1 MASDYHKEWMNAG
14 YPEGMCSAKFLPPPD
29 RNHIRAYH
37 LMSPEHGISSIS
49 LRRIKF
55 ARISELNDP
64 FELMALNSRSNESRR
79 LVERF
84 KRLQKD
90 KKGLLCFSKNWTNP
104 LLWSH
109 YAANHEGICLG
120 FDLSPGE
127 DVQDVSYSDKR
138 PQIENSA
145 ASITDKDGELLLRT
159 KYKDWN
165 YEDELRKFVDL
176 STAKPEHGLFFV
188 PFNAE
193 LELKEV
199 ILGQRNE
206 FSIESIRELVESR
219 NPGAVVFKTRLEGE
233 GFRIVGDGRY
243 PPEVPVNTA

>member
-1 MASDYHKEWMNAG
+1 MGSDHQREWMNAG
-14 YPEGMCSAKFLPPPD
+14 YPEGMGSAKFLPPPD

-37 LMSPEHGISSIS
+37 FMPPEHGISSIS
-49 LRRIKF
+49 LCRIKV

-64 FELMALNSRSNESRR
+64 FELMALNTHKREIRQ

-84 KRLQKD
+84 KRLQND
-90 KKGLLCFSKNWTNP
+90 KTGLLCFSRNWTNP

-109 YAANHEGICLG
+109 YAANHQGICLG
-120 FDLSPGE
+120 FDLNPGE
-127 DVQDVSYSDKR
+127 DVQHVHYTDQR
-138 PQIENSA
+138 PRIEKGA
-145 ASITDKDGELLLRT
+145 ASITDKLEELLLLT
-159 KYKDWN
+159 KYKDWC
-165 YEDELRKFVDL
+165 YEEELRKFVDL

-188 PFNAE
+188 PFNAQ

-206 FSIESIRELVESR
+206 LSIESIRELVESR
-219 NPGAVVFKTRLEGE
+219 NPGAVVFGTRLERK

>member
-1 MASDYHKEWMNAG
+1 MTYDQEWMNAG
-14 YPEGMCSAKFLPPPD
+14 YRQGMGSAKFLPPPD
-29 RNHIRAYH
+29 RNRIRAYH

-49 LRRIKF
+49 LRRIKV

-64 FELMALNSRSNESRR
+64 FELMALNTRLHEIRR

-84 KRLQKD
+84 KRLQND
-90 KKGLLCFSKNWTNP
+90 KTGLLCFSRNWTNP

-127 DVQDVSYSDKR
+127 DVEDVSYSDER

-145 ASITDKDGELLLRT
+145 ASITAKDGELLLRT

-176 STAKPEHGLFFV
+176 ATAKPEHGLFFV

-219 NPGAVVFKTRLEGE
+219 NPGAVVFKTRLERG

-243 PPEVPVNTA
+243 PPKVPMNTA